1 VAIARST
8 RTRRW
13 SASLALAAIAALGGY
28 LRFAGPPSWV
38 PSQGS
43 SAVGVLLHGARR
55 PFCTASVVN
64 SPRGDLIITAAHC
77 LGRKLGRTVMFA
89 PNFRD
94 GRAPFG
100 EWHVSSEVFPAGW
113 FSHRNVNQDFAFLTV
128 RGDVQAR
135 AGAERLGYS
144 SPVPASV
151 FVEAYSLTGRVT
163 ICMRKPGTIMA
174 DGQAQL
180 RFACPGFW
188 SASSGGPFLTDI
200 NPRSGLGE
208 MVGIIGGYQQGGAS
222 RSVSY
227 SSPFGVVI
235 HALYADL
242 TNAARAARRTGT
254 AASR

>member
-1 VAIARST
+1 VVIARST

-13 SASLALAAIAALGGY
+13 SAGLVLAAIVALGGY
-28 LRFAGPPSWV
+28 LRFAGPPPWV

-55 PFCTASVVN
+55 PFCTASVVS

-77 LGRKLGRTVMFA
+77 LGPKLGRTAMFA
-89 PNFRD
+89 PNYHD

-100 EWHVSSEVFPAGW
+100 EWHVSSQVFPAGW
-113 FSHRNVNQDFAFLTV
+113 FPHRNVNQDFAFLTV

-163 ICMRKPGTIMA
+163 ICRRKPGTIMA
-174 DGQAQL
+174 DGQPQL
-180 RFACPGFW
+180 RFDCPGYW

-200 NPRSGLGE
+200 NPSSGLGE
-208 MVGIIGGYQQGGAS
+208 LVGIIGGYQQGGAS

-242 TNAARAARRTGT
+242 TNAGRGAGRAGT
-254 AASR
+254 ADSR

>member
-1 VAIARST
+1 
-8 RTRRW
+8 
-13 SASLALAAIAALGGY
+13 
-28 LRFAGPPSWV
+28 
-38 PSQGS
+38 
-43 SAVGVLLHGARR
+43 
-55 PFCTASVVN
+55 
-64 SPRGDLIITAAHC
+64 
-77 LGRKLGRTVMFA
+77 
-89 PNFRD
+89 
-94 GRAPFG
+94 
-100 EWHVSSEVFPAGW
+100 
-113 FSHRNVNQDFAFLTV
+113 
-128 RGDVQAR
+128 
-135 AGAERLGYS
+135 
-144 SPVPASV
+144 
-151 FVEAYSLTGRVT
+151 
-163 ICMRKPGTIMA
+163 MRKPGTIMA